1 MISKSYIK
9 TIQRL
14 EIFSTYVKMAHSLKI
29 NLKHIVVASVAGMV
43 LVLHVLGVGS
53 FGILHGVSPFF
64 VSRSGSQ

>member
-1 MISKSYIK
+1 
-9 TIQRL
+9 
-14 EIFSTYVKMAHSLKI
+14 MAHSLKI